1 MSATVC
7 GSFVNPMPFLRSLVG
22 KWVNVKQKKGYEI
35 RGRLVSCDCY
45 INLQAYSMGSISSG
59 LLELQHRL
67 DFILV
72 VVLNQKSSSKLK
84 LSISGLK

>member
-45 INLQAYSMGSISSG
+45 INLQVSN
-59 LLELQHRL
+59 Q
-67 DFILV
+67 FIIFF
-72 VVLNQKSSSKLK
+72 KCIK
-84 LSISGLK
+84 